1 MNLKK
6 LLVLTGLT
14 ACCAAGA
21 AAETAAPLTEPLTA
35 AEASSVGNVGA
46 IEKVSPPKR
55 LEGRSEHG
63 KELSPLMLAAQGGNA
78 EQIARLRA
86 GGADV
91 NAADRDGWTPLML
104 ALCAG
109 EGTTAAEALLAAG
122 ADVNARNKERWTP
135 LMLALRSD
143 KPAAFI
149 ARLLTQYH
157 ALASPECEDGTTAM
171 MIACQFASDPTVVET
186 LYAADADAV
195 QPRRGGDCPIHFA
208 VRNSTDGASG
218 IVSFLLN
225 NRAEVNQT
233 NDAGW
238 TPLMTAARF
247 NTRLDVVAA
256 LLSAGADVDAR
267 NRDGLTALMLAAA
280 SEAPT
285 AVAIAKKLLDAG
297 ADVEKADRFGRTAA
311 LVAMRSAHSV
321 EMVRFLDR
329 ELTPRSVARQTA
341 VLAVLPVSR
350 TVKECARLVS
360 ARDERV
366 PLSAHR
372 VPRRAA
378 SPAFVNKASGR
389 SPQPAG
395 GQKLRFIEAPALA
408 VVSQSA
414 RLLSRPALQAARTR
428 ASADLSASVKRRR
441 LQKLNAALKRDPAR
455 VTPLMLAAVNPNA
468 AAPEIIAYLLEK
480 GEALEAKDG
489 EGRTPLICAVR
500 YNPSPLAA
508 EALLN
513 AGADPRATIN
523 GNGLRRLLRFNE
535 RMSPQDKKRLLRL
548 LREKP
553 AR

>member
-6 LLVLTGLT
+6 LLIVIWLA
-14 ACCAAGA
+14 ACG
-21 AAETAAPLTEPLTA
+21 A
-35 AEASSVGNVGA
+35 AEAATPTTDALDAAESSSVGGVG
-46 IEKVSPPKR
+46 EEPLRR
-55 LEGRSEHG
+55 LEGRPGHG
-63 KELSPLMLAAQGGNA
+63 KGLPPLMLAAQSGDA

-91 NAADRDGWTPLML
+91 NIADTEGWTPLMF
-104 ALCAG
+104 
-109 EGTTAAEALLAAG
+109 
-122 ADVNARNKERWTP
+122 
-135 LMLALRSD
+135 ALRFD
-143 KPAAFI
+143 KPAAFV

-157 ALASPECEDGTTAM
+157 ALASAESEDGTTAM
-171 MIACQFASDPTVVET
+171 MIACQYASDPAVVEA
-186 LYAADADAV
+186 LYAADAV

-208 VRNSTDGASG
+208 ARNATDGAPG
-218 IVSFLLN
+218 IIAFLLN
-225 NRAEVNQT
+225 SRADANQA

-247 NTRLDVVAA
+247 STRTDVIDALVA
-256 LLSAGADVDAR
+256 AGADVNAR

-280 SEAPT
+280 NEAPA

-297 ADVEKADRFGRTAA
+297 ADPETADRSGRTAA
-311 LVAMRSAHSV
+311 LVAVRSGHSAA
-321 EMVRFLDR
+321 MVRFLDR

-341 VLAVLPVSR
+341 LLAVLPVCR

-360 ARDERV
+360 VRGERA
-366 PLSAHR
+366 PLSAPR
-372 VPRRAA
+372 PTRRAA
-378 SPAFVNKASGR
+378 SPALVSKASGR
-389 SPQPAG
+389 SPQPAA
-395 GQKLRFIEAPALA
+395 GQRSRFIEAPALA
-408 VVSQSA
+408 AVSRNT
-414 RLLSRPALQAARTR
+414 RLLSRPALRAARIR
-428 ASADLSASVKRRR
+428 ASAALSASAKRRR
-441 LQKLNAALKRDPAR
+441 LKKLNAALKRDPAR
-455 VTPLMLAAVNPNA
+455 VTPLMLAAANPNA

-480 GEALEAKDG
+480 GEALEARDG
-489 EGRTPLICAVR
+489 EGRTALICAVR

-548 LREKP
+548 LREKL

>member
-6 LLVLTGLT
+6 LLILTGLT

-21 AAETAAPLTEPLTA
+21 AAETATPPTEPLTA

-46 IEKVSPPKR
+46 VEKVSPLKR

-63 KELSPLMLAAQGGNA
+63 KELSPLMLAAQSGNA

-91 NAADRDGWTPLML
+91 NAADKDGWTPLML

-109 EGTTAAEALLAAG
+109 EDTAAAEALLAAG

-149 ARLLTQYH
+149 ARLLAQYH

-171 MIACQFASDPTVVET
+171 MIACQYASDPAVVEA

-208 VRNSTDGASG
+208 VRNATDGASG

-267 NRDGLTALMLAAA
+267 NHDGLTALMLAAA
-280 SEAPT
+280 SEAPA
-285 AVAIAKKLLDAG
+285 AVAIAEKLLDAG
-297 ADVEKADRFGRTAA
+297 ADMEKADRFGRTAA
-311 LVAMRSAHSV
+311 MVAVRSGHSV

-360 ARDERV
+360 ARGGRA
-366 PLSAHR
+366 PLSAPR
-372 VPRRAA
+372 MPRRAA

-395 GQKLRFIEAPALA
+395 GQNLRFIEAPALA

-468 AAPEIIAYLLEK
+468 AAPEIIEK

-513 AGADPRATIN
+513 AGADPRATID

-548 LREKP
+548 LREKL

>member
-6 LLVLTGLT
+6 LLILTGLT

-21 AAETAAPLTEPLTA
+21 AAETATPLTEPLTA
-35 AEASSVGNVGA
+35 AEASSVGGVG
-46 IEKVSPPKR
+46 EEPLRR
-55 LEGRSEHG
+55 LEGRPGHG
-63 KELSPLMLAAQGGNA
+63 KGLPPLMLAAQSGNA

-109 EGTTAAEALLAAG
+109 EDTAAAEALLAAG

-149 ARLLTQYH
+149 VRLLRQYH

-171 MIACQFASDPTVVET
+171 MIACQYASDPAVVEA

-208 VRNSTDGASG
+208 VRNATDGASG

-267 NRDGLTALMLAAA
+267 NYDGLTALMLAAA
-280 SEAPT
+280 SEAPA
-285 AVAIAKKLLDAG
+285 AVAIAEKLLDAG
-297 ADVEKADRFGRTAA
+297 ADPEMADRFGRTAA
-311 LVAMRSAHSV
+311 MVAVRSGHSV

-360 ARDERV
+360 ARGGRA
-366 PLSAHR
+366 PLSAPR
-372 VPRRAA
+372 MPRRAA

-395 GQKLRFIEAPALA
+395 GQNLRFIEAPALA

-548 LREKP
+548 LREKL

>member
-6 LLVLTGLT
+6 LLIVIWLA
-14 ACCAAGA
+14 ACG
-21 AAETAAPLTEPLTA
+21 A
-35 AEASSVGNVGA
+35 AEAATPTTDALDAAESSSVGGGG
-46 IEKVSPPKR
+46 EEPLRR
-55 LEGRSEHG
+55 LEGRPGHG
-63 KELSPLMLAAQGGNA
+63 KGLPPLMLAAQSGDA

-91 NAADRDGWTPLML
+91 NIADTEGWTPLMF

-109 EGTTAAEALLAAG
+109 GDTAAAEALLAAG
-122 ADVNARNKERWTP
+122 ADVNVRSKERWTP

-143 KPAAFI
+143 RPAAFV

-157 ALASPECEDGTTAM
+157 ALASAESEDGTTAM
-171 MIACQFASDPTVVET
+171 MIACQYASDPAVVEA

-208 VRNSTDGASG
+208 ARNATDGAPG
-218 IVSFLLN
+218 IVTFLLG
-225 NRAEVNQT
+225 NRADVDQA

-238 TPLMTAARF
+238 TPLMMAARF
-247 NTRLDVVAA
+247 STRTDVIDA
-256 LLSAGADVDAR
+256 LVSAGADVNAR

-280 SEAPT
+280 NEAPA

-297 ADVEKADRFGRTAA
+297 ADPEAADRSGRTAA
-311 LVAMRSAHSV
+311 LVAVRSGHSAA
-321 EMVRFLDR
+321 MVRFLDR

-341 VLAVLPVSR
+341 LLTVLPVCR
-350 TVKECARLVS
+350 AVKECARLVS
-360 ARDERV
+360 VRGERA
-366 PLSAHR
+366 PLSA
-372 VPRRAA
+372 PQPTRRAA
-378 SPAFVNKASGR
+378 SPALVSKASGR
-389 SPQPAG
+389 SPQPSG
-395 GQKLRFIEAPALA
+395 GQRSHFIEAPALA
-408 VVSQSA
+408 SVSRST
-414 RLLSRPALQAARTR
+414 RLLSRPALRAARIR
-428 ASADLSASVKRRR
+428 ASAALSASAKRRR
-441 LQKLNAALKRDPAR
+441 LKKLNTALKRDPAR
-455 VTPLMLAAVNPNA
+455 ITPLMLAAANPNA

-480 GEALEAKDG
+480 GEALEARDG

-548 LREKP
+548 LREKL